1 MIEYKGIESFWNF
14 IKKENGKNFR
24 RLNVEEF
31 KIFKDNK
38 IISLDENRWFAH
50 KDNLLHLV
58 NSDGLLLSPSYFEI
72 NIYDL
77 MFGNIIGNENAYNI
91 LEKRIFKI
99 CSQQIKNENNIP
111 NQLKLKLDNI
121 IDEIK
126 EGEYG
131 KIDESYFSFID
142 IYPYLASN
150 GFFLRDMTAIE
161 KTKDNPI
168 QYDDS
173 YGGRC
178 LSLFS
183 MKKILIE
190 GVPIPESTYEYEKDK
205 SGTTNLKT
213 IMTKYGI
220 PRNDCLSTVTK
231 RYKGIDECWN
241 ESDCIEK
248 TKT

>member
-1 MIEYKGIESFWNF
+1 MFEYKGVESFWDF
-14 IKKENGKNFR
+14 IKKVNGKNYR
-24 RLNVEEF
+24 KLNEEEF

-58 NSDGLLLSPSYFEI
+58 SSNGLLLSPSYFEI

-77 MFGNIIGNENAYNI
+77 MFGNIIGNDNAYNV
-91 LEKRIFKI
+91 LETRIFKI
-99 CSQQIKNENNIP
+99 CSQQIKNENKNKTL
-111 NQLKLKLDNI
+111 NQLKLISKNKLDNI

-131 KIDESYFSFID
+131 KIDERYFSFID

-150 GFFLRDMTAIE
+150 EFFFRDMTAIE

-168 QYDDS
+168 QYADN

-178 LSLFS
+178 LPLFS

-190 GVPIPESTYEYEKDK
+190 GVPIPESTYEYERDK
-205 SGTTNLKT
+205 TGIKNLRT
-213 IMTKYGI
+213 IMKKYDI
-220 PRNDCLSTVTK
+220 PRNDCLSILK

-241 ESDCIEK
+241 N
-248 TKT
+248 